1 MGDPVF
7 DAYYKSNV
15 QFLAN
20 TTLQQTNMQEAGA
33 ALLDRIGPAVLI
45 AHSQGGLFPWLIAD
59 TRPNLVRSIVSIEP
73 TGPPFRDVLFSNGA
87 ARKFGLTDI
96 PMAYH
101 PPVEDPTVDLET
113 VELGVSTASQTA
125 CIMQAE
131 PARKLA
137 NLIEIPVLLATAE
150 ASYHAVYDFCTVN
163 YLRQAGVNTEHLRL
177 EEVGIRGNGHLSFME
192 KNNLAIAAVIERWI
206 RTH

>member
-1 MGDPVF
+1 
-7 DAYYKSNV
+7 
-15 QFLAN
+15 
-20 TTLQQTNMQEAGA
+20 
-33 ALLDRIGPAVLI
+33 
-45 AHSQGGLFPWLIAD
+45 
-59 TRPNLVRSIVSIEP
+59 
-73 TGPPFRDVLFSNGA
+73 
-87 ARKFGLTDI
+87 
-96 PMAYH
+96 MAYH
-101 PPVEDPTVDLET
+101 PPVEDPTVDLKT
-113 VELGVSTASQTA
+113 VELGVSTASQAA
-125 CIMQAE
+125 CLMQAE

-150 ASYHAVYDFCTVN
+150 ASFHAVYDFCTVN